1 MKNINN
7 KNRVEQLKREIYNS
21 NNNFQYHHLII
32 KLLNSGKINE
42 LIEQI
47 TDTKT
52 KVNIDTLLNK
62 NYLTGNEQFLTL
74 LSNFIFI
81 FKEDFYFLH
90 NNFDSIV
97 EILLQNQKY
106 TKYFL
111 CKKYIG
117 NNDYLSYF
125 SFNIRRLIVSGFYTN
140 IKKLSKKSIIIK
152 KFTKD
157 NNINLRKNLI
167 NSKKGIDNLYN
178 ALLKISICNTKT
190 LNSILLFENI
200 NHYTELSIKRYKD
213 NNNKIKSSIYEY
225 YIKEWENM
233 IKNYNEKIDAINTL
247 LK

>member
-106 TKYFL
+106 TKFLL

-125 SFNIRRLIVSGFYTN
+125 SFNIKRLIVCGFYIN

-152 KFTKD
+152 NFTKE

-178 ALLKISICNTKT
+178 VLLKISICNTKT

-233 IKNYNEKIDAINTL
+233 IKNYNKKIDAINTL